1 LPIWLP
7 STYAARGI
15 SHVLLRPF
23 LIALIC

>member
-7 STYAARGI
+7 SRYAARGI
-15 SHVLLRPF
+15 SRVLLRPF